1 MGEGWTSLMFRKR
14 SIRKLIALDYTHASD
29 MLSSLGD
36 TFILC
41 AMNPQNEYSTWVEVD
56 LEAIEENV
64 RYFLQSTGK
73 QCMAVVKA
81 EAYGHGALQIAKTAC
96 KAGASWLGVARAGE
110 ALALRAAGIDEPI
123 FLLGWTP
130 PGRMEA
136 LIKAN
141 VSLAFWSEAQ
151 LADISKAA
159 EKVGGRANVHLKID
173 TGMSR
178 VGVKPEAASHLAQE
192 ARRMPNL
199 HLEGVFTHFAK
210 ADESDMTS
218 TDSQLRIFREIVDN
232 WESSG
237 PRPPLVHCA
246 NSAAA
251 LRKPD
256 AVYDLVRVGI
266 AMYGLHPSSV
276 CKLPGVVRP
285 ALSWKSCLAQVKV
298 LPPGRGISYGH
309 IYTTKAEERIGTIPV
324 GYADGFRRVEG
335 NEVLVGG
342 KRVPVVGRVTM
353 DQIMVQLDAL
363 PSAQPGDE
371 VVIIGSQER
380 ERISAEDVAERWG
393 TINYEVTSGI
403 LKRVTRVYT

>member
-1 MGEGWTSLMFRKR
+1 MFRKR
-14 SIRKLIALDYTHASD
+14 SIRKPIALDYTHASD
-29 MLSSLGD
+29 KLSSLGG
-36 TFILC
+36 TFILS

-56 LEAIEENV
+56 LGAIEENV

-130 PGRMEA
+130 PRRMEA

-151 LADISKAA
+151 LADISEAA

-178 VGVKPEAASHLAQE
+178 VGIKPAEASRLAQE
-192 ARRMPNL
+192 VGRIPSV

-218 TDSQLRIFREIVDN
+218 TDSQLRIFSEIISS

-237 PRPPLVHCA
+237 LRPPLVHCA

-251 LRKPD
+251 LRKPESW
-256 AVYDLVRVGI
+256 YDLVRVGI
-266 AMYGLHPSSV
+266 AMYGLHPSSD

-285 ALSWKSCLAQVKV
+285 ALTWKSSLAQVKV

-309 IYTTKAEERIGTIPV
+309 IYTTSSEERIGTVPV

-363 PSAQPGDE
+363 PNAQPGDE
-371 VVIIGSQER
+371 VVIIGSQEA
-380 ERISAEDVAERWG
+380 ERISAEDVADRWG

-403 LKRVTRVYT
+403 LKRVPRLYS

>member
-1 MGEGWTSLMFRKR
+1 MRERISAVIRKR
-14 SIRKLIALDYTHASD
+14 SIRSLIALDYTHASEK
-29 MLSSLGD
+29 LSSLGD
-36 TFILC
+36 TFILS
-41 AMNPQNEYSTWVEVD
+41 AMNSQDSYSTWVEVD
-56 LEAIEENV
+56 LGAIEDNV
-64 RYFLQSTGK
+64 RYFLQSTGR
-73 QCMAVVKA
+73 QFMAVVKA
-81 EAYGHGALQIAKTAC
+81 EAYGHGAIQIAKTAC

-110 ALALRAAGIDEPI
+110 ALELRAAGIDEPI

-130 PGRMEA
+130 PARMDE

-141 VSLAFWSEAQ
+141 VSMAFWSEAQ
-151 LADISKAA
+151 LADISRAA
-159 EKVGGRANVHLKID
+159 EKVDSRANVHLKID

-178 VGVKPEAASHLAQE
+178 VGIKPEEASRLAQE
-192 ARRMPNL
+192 AGRIPAV

-210 ADESDMTS
+210 ADESESAS
-218 TDSQLRIFREIVDN
+218 TASQLRMFGEIVSS

-237 PRPPLVHCA
+237 FRPPLVHCA

-251 LRKPD
+251 LRRPE
-256 AVYDLVRVGI
+256 AWYDLVRVGI

-285 ALSWKSCLAQVKV
+285 ALTWKSSLSQVKV
-298 LPPGRGISYGH
+298 LAPGRGISYGH
-309 IYTTKAEERIGTIPV
+309 IYTTTSEERIGTIPV

-363 PSAQPGDE
+363 PGAQPGDE
-371 VVIIGSQER
+371 VVIIGSQEA
-380 ERISAEDVAERWG
+380 ERISAEDVADRWG

-403 LKRVTRVYT
+403 MKRVPRVYT

>member
-1 MGEGWTSLMFRKR
+1 
-14 SIRKLIALDYTHASD
+14 
-29 MLSSLGD
+29 
-36 TFILC
+36 
-41 AMNPQNEYSTWVEVD
+41 
-56 LEAIEENV
+56 
-64 RYFLQSTGK
+64 
-73 QCMAVVKA
+73 
-81 EAYGHGALQIAKTAC
+81 
-96 KAGASWLGVARAGE
+96 LGVARAGE

-151 LADISKAA
+151 LADISEAT

-192 ARRMPNL
+192 ARRMPNV

-210 ADESDMTS
+210 ADESDPAT

-237 PRPPLVHCA
+237 LRPPLVHCA

-251 LRKPD
+251 LRRPE
-256 AVYDLVRVGI
+256 AWYDLVRVGI

-285 ALSWKSCLAQVKV
+285 ALTWKSCLAQVKV

-309 IYTTKAEERIGTIPV
+309 IYTTTAEERIGTIPV

-363 PSAQPGDE
+363 PNTRPGDE
-371 VVIIGSQER
+371 VVIIGSQEA
-380 ERISAEDVAERWG
+380 ERISAEDVADRWG

>member
-1 MGEGWTSLMFRKR
+1 MMSVVFRKR
-14 SIRKLIALDYTHASD
+14 SIWSLITLDYTHASD
-29 MLSSLGD
+29 KLSSLVAA
-36 TFILC
+36 FILN
-41 AMNPQNEYSTWVEVD
+41 AMSSKDNYSTWVDVD
-56 LEAIEENV
+56 LGAIEENI
-64 RYFLQSTGK
+64 RYFLQSTGR
-73 QCMAVVKA
+73 QFMAVVKA
-81 EAYGHGALQIAKTAC
+81 EAYGHGTIPIAKTAC

-110 ALALRAAGIDEPI
+110 ALELRAAGIGEPI

-130 PGRMEA
+130 PARMEA
-136 LIKAN
+136 LIDAN
-141 VSLAFWSEAQ
+141 VSLTFWSEAQ
-151 LADISKAA
+151 LADISRAA

-178 VGVKPEAASHLAQE
+178 LGVKPEDATRLAQE
-192 ARRMPNL
+192 AGRIPSV

-210 ADESDMTS
+210 ADESDPAS
-218 TDSQLRIFREIVDN
+218 TDSQLMIFREIISS

-237 PRPPLVHCA
+237 LRPPLVHCA

-251 LRKPD
+251 LRRPE
-256 AVYDLVRVGI
+256 AWYDLVRVGI
-266 AMYGLHPSSV
+266 AMYGLHPSSA

-285 ALSWKSCLAQVKV
+285 ALTWKSSLSQVKV

-309 IYTTKAEERIGTIPV
+309 IYTTSSEERIGTVPV

-353 DQIMVQLDAL
+353 DQIMVQLDSL
-363 PSAQPGDE
+363 PNAQQGDE
-371 VVIIGSQER
+371 VVIIGSQEAG
-380 ERISAEDVAERWG
+380 RISAEDVADRWG

-403 LKRVTRVYT
+403 LKRVPRVYS

>member
-1 MGEGWTSLMFRKR
+1 MFRKR
-14 SIRKLIALDYTHASD
+14 SIRKPIALDYTHASD
-29 MLSSLGD
+29 KLSSLGG
-36 TFILC
+36 TFILS

-56 LEAIEENV
+56 LGAIEENV

-151 LADISKAA
+151 LADISEAT

-192 ARRMPNL
+192 ARRMPNV

-210 ADESDMTS
+210 ADESDPAT

-237 PRPPLVHCA
+237 LRPPLVHCA

-251 LRKPD
+251 LRRPE
-256 AVYDLVRVGI
+256 AWYDLVRVGI

-285 ALSWKSCLAQVKV
+285 ALTWKSCLAQVKV

-309 IYTTKAEERIGTIPV
+309 IYTTTAEERIGTIPV

-363 PSAQPGDE
+363 PNTRPGDE
-371 VVIIGSQER
+371 VVIIGSQEA
-380 ERISAEDVAERWG
+380 ERISAEDVADRWG

>member
-1 MGEGWTSLMFRKR
+1 
-14 SIRKLIALDYTHASD
+14 
-29 MLSSLGD
+29 
-36 TFILC
+36 
-41 AMNPQNEYSTWVEVD
+41 MNPQNEYSTWVEVD
-56 LEAIEENV
+56 LGAIEENV

-130 PGRMEA
+130 PRRMEA

-151 LADISKAA
+151 LADISEAT

-192 ARRMPNL
+192 ARRMPNV

-210 ADESDMTS
+210 ADESDPTT

-237 PRPPLVHCA
+237 LRPPLVHCA

-251 LRKPD
+251 LRRPE
-256 AVYDLVRVGI
+256 AWYDLVRVGI

-309 IYTTKAEERIGTIPV
+309 IYTTTAEERIGTIPV

-363 PSAQPGDE
+363 PGAQTGDE
-371 VVIIGSQER
+371 VVIIGSQEA
-380 ERISAEDVAERWG
+380 ERISAEDVADRWG

>member
-1 MGEGWTSLMFRKR
+1 
-14 SIRKLIALDYTHASD
+14 
-29 MLSSLGD
+29 
-36 TFILC
+36 
-41 AMNPQNEYSTWVEVD
+41 
-56 LEAIEENV
+56 
-64 RYFLQSTGK
+64 
-73 QCMAVVKA
+73 
-81 EAYGHGALQIAKTAC
+81 
-96 KAGASWLGVARAGE
+96 
-110 ALALRAAGIDEPI
+110 
-123 FLLGWTP
+123 
-130 PGRMEA
+130 
-136 LIKAN
+136 
-141 VSLAFWSEAQ
+141 
-151 LADISKAA
+151 
-159 EKVGGRANVHLKID
+159 
-173 TGMSR
+173 
-178 VGVKPEAASHLAQE
+178 
-192 ARRMPNL
+192 MPNL